1 MTLAELSDALSM
13 LVSQTYGE
21 SSIVFLENA
30 SREVEIGIHD
40 YEMGSTQPVRFDV
53 YVAHEGDPSSPISDI
68 DDVLNYEYLQESIEK
83 VIHGERF
90 GLLEELAS
98 ELLDCILEPDSAIAA
113 TVKISKTSIPG
124 VEGSLGC
131 CVTRFK

>member
-53 YVAHEGDPSSPISDI
+53 YVAHEGDPP
-68 DDVLNYEYLQESIEK
+68 LQ
-83 VIHGERF
+83 
-90 GLLEELAS
+90 
-98 ELLDCILEPDSAIAA
+98 
-113 TVKISKTSIPG
+113 
-124 VEGSLGC
+124 
-131 CVTRFK
+131 